1 MHVLLSF
8 CLATGLL
15 LIFLA
20 LTGRDGER
28 RQPGRTDRLASL
40 LQRVAVD
47 GIGAREL
54 LGASLVSAF
63 LTAAATQALLGWPVL
78 SVAAGLVGSLLPAW
92 YFRRRAQRRRL
103 EVEESVADAVDALR
117 EATRIGL
124 GIEEGV
130 RTLARTGPR
139 PLRRVFREVERD
151 IRLAGF
157 EEALQRG
164 RERVADP
171 TFDMLAAAL
180 LTSYRVG
187 GRQLGSVLDGL
198 SRSVRA
204 RVRTRRE
211 VHAMQAQNVL
221 SARVIAALPLGLIVT
236 IRATNPDYLAVFGSV
251 SGQAVLALCLVS
263 VALGYAGMLRA
274 SAVRD
279 AGRVL
284 R

>member
-1 MHVLLSF
+1 MHVLLSLS
-8 CLATGLL
+8 LATGLL

-20 LTGRDGER
+20 LTGRDGEPR
-28 RQPGRTDRLASL
+28 PAGRTDRLASL

-47 GIGAREL
+47 GIGVREL

-63 LTAAATQALLGWPVL
+63 VTTAATQALLGWPVL
-78 SVAAGLVGSLLPAW
+78 SLAAGLVGSLLPAW

-139 PLRRVFREVERD
+139 ALRPVFREVERD

-157 EEALQRG
+157 EEALRRG
-164 RERVADP
+164 RERLADP
-171 TFDMLAAAL
+171 TFDMLVAAL

-198 SRSVRA
+198 SRAVRA

-236 IRATNPDYLAVFGSV
+236 IRATNPDYLAVFGSAG
-251 SGQAVLALCLVS
+251 GQAVLALCLVS